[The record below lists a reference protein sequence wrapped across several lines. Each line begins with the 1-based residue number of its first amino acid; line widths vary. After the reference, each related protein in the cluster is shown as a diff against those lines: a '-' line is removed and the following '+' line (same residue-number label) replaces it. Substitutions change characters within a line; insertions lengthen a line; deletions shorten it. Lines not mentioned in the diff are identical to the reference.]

1 MAPQGVAGYSPV
13 MTPDFKAVA
22 AAGSPARTP
31 VGFIVGLAICSLGG
45 LAALIIAVRGG
56 PVPALIGLGLAV
68 LPIPLVMAGVLYLD
82 RLEPEPRSLLAV
94 VFGAGAGAAA
104 LVGLTG
110 HLLGNGLVTTPE
122 LDPNAG
128 RVVATTLGGALVGAV
143 VAETLKGAIL
153 VALLLFHR
161 LELDG
166 ATDGVVYG
174 SMTGLGFA
182 LIANLYAYVSAAHA
196 GPGALATAFAHRGIL
211 SPLWDPLFSS
221 VIGIGAA
228 YAAMRPG
235 YRGMWAVAVGWA
247 GAVTLHTMWDGTLGA
262 PTGRA
267 AVVYVTLLG
276 VLAGLLA
283 VMVADRRSTVALI
296 TRYLPAY
303 TSSGAVTAPDIEMLA
318 SLRWRRLARQ
328 WARLHRGLLGVR
340 AMSDYQLA
348 ATELALACN
357 RAGLHLMGEAA
368 FGARRNDS
376 LAQMRA
382 AVSVFRDRSPA
393 LQAPP
398 WAADAVSVFAGSQL
412 RTF

>member
-1 MAPQGVAGYSPV
+1 

-22 AAGSPARTP
+22 EAGSPARTP
-31 VGFIVGLAICSLGG
+31 VGFIAGLAICSLGG
-45 LAALIIAVRGG
+45 LAALIIAVGGG

-68 LPIPLVMAGVLYLD
+68 LPIPLVMAGVLCLD

-128 RVVATTLGGALVGAV
+128 RVVATTLGAALVGAV
-143 VAETLKGAIL
+143 VAESIKGAIL

-174 SMTGLGFA
+174 AMTGLGFA
-182 LIANLYAYVSAAHA
+182 LIANLDAYVHAAHA
-196 GPGALATAFAHRGIL
+196 GPGALATAFAQRGIL

-221 VIGIGAA
+221 MIGIGVA
-228 YAAMRPG
+228 YAAMRPR

-247 GAVTLHTMWDGTLGA
+247 AAVALHALWDDTLGA
-262 PTGRA
+262 STGMA
-267 AVVYVTLLG
+267 TVVYIILLG

-283 VMVADRRSTVALI
+283 VMIADRRRIVALI

-303 TSSGAVTAPDIEMLA
+303 TASGVVTAPDVEMLA

-328 WARLHRGLLGVR
+328 WARLHRGLSGVR

-357 RAGLHLMGEAA
+357 RARLDLMDPAA
-368 FGARRNDS
+368 FGASRDDS
-376 LAQMRA
+376 LAQMRTA
-382 AVSVFRDRSPA
+382 ISVFRDRYPA

-398 WAADAVSVFAGSQL
+398 WAADAASAFTGTLVK
-412 RTF
+412 